1 MVNEFAIVYPNI
13 EALYLRSSVDN
24 LDVIRPDTE
33 CLSAINFKRLTS
45 LGLEE
50 FYFQGGSFLPMVI
63 LFTIDKLEKRVEKLL
78 FAFFSSYRNVLDWRE
93 SIWTASFLI

>member
-33 CLSAINFKRLTS
+33 CLSAINFKRLIS
-45 LGLEE
+45 LGLED
-50 FYFQGGSFLPMVI
+50 FYFQDGSFLPMVI
-63 LFTIDKLEKRVEKLL
+63 LFTIDKLGKRVENHYSLP
-78 FAFFSSYRNVLDWRE
+78 FSAHIEMS
-93 SIWTASFLI
+93 